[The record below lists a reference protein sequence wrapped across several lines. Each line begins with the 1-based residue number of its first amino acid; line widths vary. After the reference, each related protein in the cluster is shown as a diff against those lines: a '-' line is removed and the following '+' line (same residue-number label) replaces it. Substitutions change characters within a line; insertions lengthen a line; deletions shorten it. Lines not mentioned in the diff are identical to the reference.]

1 MLTAKQPKGCDAKLQ
16 GLHRRQAEWQPVATL
31 RRIAPRGWINFY
43 EKERDVCALCN
54 SSILFSDI
62 DPRNLPGSN
71 PKNKKKVKYK
81 TMKKKPLLFALL
93 ALAIVTSLT
102 AGTLAVYSKSLSIA
116 SDVTVKRFAFS
127 TTGETNFTDSIVLAP
142 TESLI
147 KAFSVSNY
155 SDKEHPAEVPLK
167 YTIAVNIDAAAAMKG
182 LTAELREKGKK
193 PGTGTLLQ
201 RGEVNTSFTYEGADL
216 LKASEAT
223 ERYYEVVLT
232 WVDDGE
238 EKEDQAEYA
247 KTADNYKSG
256 LNITVH
262 ATQDI

>member
-54 SSILFSDI
+54 PSILFSDI

-102 AGTLAVYSKSLSIA
+102 AGTLAVYTKSVSLA
-116 SDVTVKRFAFS
+116 GDVAVKRFAF
-127 TTGETNFTDSIVLAP
+127 DSKGGNASGVNAIKLAP
-142 TESLI
+142 TETQT
-147 KAFSVSNY
+147 Y
-155 SDKEHPAEVPLK
+155 SFNVTNFEGDGAAAEVPLD
-167 YTIAVNIDAAAAMKG
+167 YTITVDIDGADTMVG
-182 LTAELREKGKK
+182 LTAVLTKGTVELGRTTNG
-193 PGTGTLLQ
+193 
-201 RGEVNTSFTYEGADL
+201 VFT
-216 LKASEAT
+216 SEAQNLPANAKT
-223 ERYYEVVLT
+223 TDDYVVTLT
-232 WVDDGE
+232 WNDVANDATQSNVG
-238 EKEDQAEYA
+238 
-247 KTADNYKSG
+247 TAAQLFNSG
-256 LNITVH
+256 LKVTVN
-262 ATQDI
+262 AVQSLTANTGA